1 MKEFVT
7 ANGRIFECSNVTTGL
22 DSITMKMENQDAD
35 DVEAFFRD
43 VTGLTVSFEKEIGL
57 SGYTE
62 VGGKEPVLD
71 EPHGVYAEPEFSLA
85 FESITKFENGSI
97 AVTMHIK
104 NEIERRLDALEEG
117 QSIQNGAI
125 AELAKMNGGN

>member
-22 DSITMKMENQDAD
+22 NSITFRMENQDAD
-35 DVEAFFRD
+35 DIEAFFRD
-43 VTGLTVSFEKEIGL
+43 VKELTVSFEKE
-57 SGYTE
+57 SYTE
-62 VGGKEPVLD
+62 GDDQDPVLE
-71 EPHGVYAEPEFSLA
+71 EPHGIYTEPKFSLG
-85 FESITKFENGSI
+85 FESITKYEDGSI

-117 QSIQNGAI
+117 QELQNGAI
-125 AELAKMNGGN
+125 EELANIAGGEN

>member
-7 ANGRIFECSNVTTGL
+7 ANGRIFECSNVTTGIN
-22 DSITMKMENQDAD
+22 SITLRMENQDAD

-43 VTGLTVSFEKEIGL
+43 VTGLTVSFEKESGL

-62 VGGKEPVLD
+62 GGGQEPVLD
-71 EPHGVYAEPEFSLA
+71 DPHGIYTEPKFSLA
-85 FESITKFENGSI
+85 FESVTKFEDGSI

-104 NEIERRLDALEEG
+104 SEIERRMDALEAE
-117 QSIQNGAI
+117 QELQNGAI
-125 AELAKMNGGN
+125 DELASVVGQ